1 MQKFIAYR
9 RVSTSEQGRSGL
21 GLEAQAAAI
30 RQFVDSRSGEL
41 LEDFEE
47 VETGKGSNALER
59 RPQLRAAMALAKKRR
74 AVLVVAKLDRL
85 SRDVRFVAELLEPS
99 SGVKFVSAETPEADT
114 FMLHIY
120 AAVAQKEREAIAGR
134 ISAALQAKKRAA
146 LDKGHPNPLGNV
158 ANLRPRNQERSNAA
172 QAFAARLAPTIKA
185 YRAAHMTQRE
195 MVDALNAQGTKTAR
209 GGAWSL
215 MQLQRVLARLPS

>member
-1 MQKFIAYR
+1 MQKFISYR

-30 RQFVDSRSGEL
+30 GQFIASRGGHL

-47 VETGKGSNALER
+47 VETGKGSNALDR
-59 RPQLRAAMALAKKRR
+59 RPKLKAAMALAKKRK

-120 AAVAQKEREAIAGR
+120 AAVAQKEREAIASR
-134 ISAALQAKKRAA
+134 ISAVLQAKKAR
-146 LDKGHPNPLGNV
+146 GEPVGNV
-158 ANLRPRNQERSNAA
+158 ATLQPHNGQRKATA
-172 QAFAARLAPTIKA
+172 QAFAARLAPTLTA
-185 YRAAHMTQRE
+185 YRKANMTQRQ
-195 MVDALNAQGTKTAR
+195 MVDELNRQGIKTA
-209 GGAWSL
+209 GDGVWSL
-215 MQLQRVLARLPS
+215 MQLQRVLARLPAA